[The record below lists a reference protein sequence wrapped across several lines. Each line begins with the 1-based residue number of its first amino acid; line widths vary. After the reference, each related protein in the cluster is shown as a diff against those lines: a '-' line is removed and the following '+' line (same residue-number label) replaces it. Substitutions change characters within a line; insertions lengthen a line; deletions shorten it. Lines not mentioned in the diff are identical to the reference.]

1 VALHELSRLTWTEV
15 RALAGPHAV
24 AVLPV
29 GAVEAHGPHLPLG
42 TDLIIADAMAR
53 AGGDRLAARGLDVL
67 ILPGLAYTA
76 AAFAA
81 GFAGTLSAAPAGVT
95 ALVLDVAAG
104 LARHGVPR
112 LALAN
117 AHLDPAHRQSLRAA
131 VESAARVSPSRIIFP
146 DVASRA
152 WAARLGEEF
161 RSGAC
166 HAGRYETSIV
176 LAVCAD
182 LVRDETRRGLPSNP
196 VSLSDAIAAGRTTF
210 EDAGGPAAYFGD
222 PAAATAE
229 EGRHRI
235 DELGAIL
242 EEAVMESV
250 HAAPGAEPHAAG
262 AGPGG
267 AG

>member
-1 VALHELSRLTWTEV
+1 V
-15 RALAGPHAV
+15 
-24 AVLPV
+24 
-29 GAVEAHGPHLPLG
+29 
-42 TDLIIADAMAR
+42 
-53 AGGDRLAARGLDVL
+53 
-67 ILPGLAYTA
+67 
-76 AAFAA
+76 
-81 GFAGTLSAAPAGVT
+81 
-95 ALVLDVAAG
+95 
-104 LARHGVPR
+104 

-117 AHLDPAHRQSLRAA
+117 SHFDPVQVSTLRDA
-131 VESAARVSPSRIIFP
+131 VARIEERGGIRVAFP
-146 DVASRA
+146 DLTRRALASR
-152 WAARLGEEF
+152 LTEEF